1 MVNVELFVGATIA
14 ITGAISTLLGVS
26 CYNWRRMRCTT
37 VDCCCGAV
45 KCVRQVMTAQELQS
59 DGLPG
64 MSMTD
69 NPVAAGTASAV

>member
-1 MVNVELFVGATIA
+1 MVTLEILVGGTIA

-45 KCVRQVMTAQELQS
+45 KCTRQVMTAQELQS
-59 DGLPG
+59 DGVPG
-64 MSMTD
+64 INMND
-69 NPVAAGTASAV
+69 NPVASTTENAV